1 VTGSTFFGRNPVDI
15 LNLLK
20 GVLGLLTFYGVSIT
34 QDQKTSLIEVAG
46 YVLVLVV
53 GGAAQR
59 SLVTPVAAP
68 QLPKGTVVT
77 VTPTTASP
85 TPPTVTL

>member
-1 VTGSTFFGRNPVDI
+1 MTTGTFFGRHPVDI

-20 GVLGLLTFYGVSIT
+20 GVLGLRTLYGVSIT
-34 QDQKTSLIEVAG
+34 QNQQTSLLEVAG
-46 YVLVLVV
+46 YILVLVV
-53 GGAAQR
+53 GGAAQQ